1 MVKGRQRG
9 RARHSGVSR
18 PANNKGRSFKDHFVA
33 QSTDT
38 STGDKK
44 RLTSNTQPFSLQD
57 EARNTERTHLWD
69 STRKLRQSHINFVS
83 AGTSTPDRALQSHV
97 NHPGPPHEAPP
108 QSSLPPASL
117 ASMTI
122 EDQES
127 NSLDGHIKDNRS
139 DTAPLSIVKNQD
151 MAASEYSECKSAKDR
166 FFIDC
171 TGSQVALNP
180 NLTPPKIL
188 RSPSPTASTSSEEVI
203 VFTGRRQARQK
214 GSQQS
219 EDKLEEKTAG
229 ISHHQFGRDD
239 KVKNNDVAEIHG
251 PSANPAKIDGPQVP
265 AQISNTPSQIPWPI
279 SEYPR
284 NDNRVSSMRPSRG
297 RQRRQRAVWY
307 SRTQAEEDEI
317 LADYIANI
325 DDKDMIRD
333 NLRSLARIESMAQ
346 SPQMEHAN
354 STATDTEAAE
364 DAINALLDRTLDWDS
379 DDVRDFDGLST
390 SSETY
395 PMVNKVLSKRQRPT
409 GEQYLVV
416 GQHQS
421 TDDARWI
428 SSSSVESPNAR
439 NCIRAFELAQARLHM
454 EPLSSEDSDSSDD
467 LAQLDADLG
476 EDLDSIEDE
485 LDLVERR
492 QARMTDEQIA
502 RLLSKQ
508 EELGLG
514 SSELLIFDG
523 DDIDEGDPPPM
534 VRQAAVHR
542 DARTTAKSTKK
553 GKEKKHSR
561 HHDASP
567 LASLFTDGVEQDPY
581 GRFDVMDH
589 DRLSLQKKG
598 KPRHAYPTFGLSD
611 SELEA
616 SLQSAYAKDR
626 SKKKLRKIEREELRV
641 QGLLGRSGGPPDLN
655 AKYQE
660 GMTFR
665 QIRDEVTD
673 FMNSDN
679 QSMALPSMAHK
690 DRKMVHEMAAVLL
703 LKSKS
708 SGQGKARFPVLYKTG
723 RTGDIDEAAMYK
735 LDTLFTSKRF
745 LPRKDIKGSGKSA
758 ATRRS
763 RGYGG
768 KTAGVSYHDGEVV
781 GAAAPEIG
789 EENRGR
795 AMLEKMGWSKGTALG
810 ALNNKGMLQP
820 VTHIVKTTKAG
831 LG

>member
-1 MVKGRQRG
+1 MVKGQQRG
-9 RARHSGVSR
+9 RARPSGGSR
-18 PANNKGRSFKDHFVA
+18 STNNKGRSFRDHFIV
-33 QSTDT
+33 QSIDT
-38 STGDKK
+38 FTGDK
-44 RLTSNTQPFSLQD
+44 RGLASNTHAFSLQD
-57 EARNTERTHLWD
+57 EARNTERTHLWS

-83 AGTSTPDRALQSHV
+83 AGTSTPDEALQPHV
-97 NHPGPPHEAPP
+97 KHPGPPHEAPS
-108 QSSLPPASL
+108 QSSLPQASL

-127 NSLDGHIKDNRS
+127 DSLDGQIQDNGS
-139 DTAPLSIVKNQD
+139 DTAPLN
-151 MAASEYSECKSAKDR
+151 MASSERSECKSAKDL

-171 TGSQVALNP
+171 TASQVALNP
-180 NLTPPKIL
+180 HLAPPKIL

-214 GSQQS
+214 ASQQS
-219 EDKLEEKTAG
+219 EHKREVNTAG
-229 ISHHQFGRDD
+229 ISHHRLGRDD
-239 KVKNNDVAEIHG
+239 KVKNNEVAETHG
-251 PSANPAKIDGPQVP
+251 PSANLAETDRLQAP
-265 AQISNTPSQIPWPI
+265 AQSSQNQSQSPWPI
-279 SEYPR
+279 LEDPE
-284 NDNRVSSMRPSRG
+284 NDNPVLSGRPPRG
-297 RQRRQRAVWY
+297 RQKRQRSVRY
-307 SRTQAEEDEI
+307 SRAQAEEDEI
-317 LADYIANI
+317 LADYIANM
-325 DDKDMIRD
+325 DDEDILKD
-333 NLRSLARIESMAQ
+333 NLGCLARIESIAQ
-346 SPQMEHAN
+346 SPQGEHAN

-364 DAINALLDRTLDWDS
+364 DAIHALLDPTLDWDS
-379 DDVRDFDGLST
+379 DDIRDFDDLST

-395 PMVNKVLSKRQRPT
+395 PVVDRVLSKRQRPT

-416 GQHQS
+416 GRHQS

-428 SSSSVESPNAR
+428 SSSSMESPNAR
-439 NCIRAFELAQARLHM
+439 NCIQVFELAQASLHT
-454 EPLSSEDSDSSDD
+454 EALSSEEGDSSDD
-467 LAQLDADLG
+467 LAQLDADLD

-485 LDLVERR
+485 RDLVERR

-523 DDIDEGDPPPM
+523 DDIDEGDSPPM
-534 VRQAAVHR
+534 ARQGSVHR
-542 DARTTAKSTKK
+542 DARTIFKSTKK

-561 HHDASP
+561 HHDAFPS
-567 LASLFTDGVEQDPY
+567 ASLFADGVEQDAF
-581 GRFDVMDH
+581 GGFDVMDH
-589 DRLSLQKKG
+589 DRLSLHKKA
-598 KPRHAYPTFGLSD
+598 KPRRGAPAFGLSD

-616 SLQSAYAKDR
+616 SLQSAFEKDR
-626 SKKKLRKIEREELRV
+626 YKKKLRKKEREELRA
-641 QGLLGRSGGPPDLN
+641 QGLLGRSGHPNLS

-660 GMTFR
+660 GMTSHR
-665 QIRDEVTD
+665 IRDEVMD

-690 DRKMVHEMAAVLL
+690 DRKMVHEIAAVLL

-723 RTGDIDEAAMYK
+723 RSGHIDEAAMYK
-735 LDTLFTSKRF
+735 VDTLLTSKRF

-758 ATRRS
+758 ATTRRS